1 MTEKVC
7 RLLEYDK
14 ILQIIAE
21 LAASGETKKRIL
33 EMRPSP
39 EFGEV
44 EQMLAETSQ
53 AVQMI
58 QRQGAPPLSP
68 VGEVKNAAR
77 RAEAGGMLH
86 LRELLQVASLF
97 GTAERMRKYTGEEKE
112 LDILENLGSQLI
124 SNAALRREINDAV
137 VSEEDLADTASSE
150 LHSIRRR
157 KNILHGKIRDI
168 LNNIIHSPKHAKYL
182 QDAIVTMRGDRYVI
196 PVKSEH
202 KADVPGILHDSSST
216 GATVFIE
223 PMAVVQANNQI
234 RELAAQ
240 EEHEI
245 ERIIMELSAKV
256 AECADAIALDY
267 DILIKLDLWFAKAKF
282 CLQYHCEAPK
292 LSREGHLNIR
302 RGRHPLID
310 KEKVVPIDIH
320 LGNEFDTLVVTGPNT
335 GGKTVTLK
343 TVGLFALLTQSGIQI
358 PAELGSEMPVYRQV
372 FADIGDEQSIEQSLS
387 TFSSHMVNIVEI
399 LKDTGSDTLVL
410 FDELGAGTD
419 PDEGAALAI
428 EILEYVR
435 QMGGK
440 AVATTHYSELKLYAL
455 STDGVENA
463 SCEFDVATLQ
473 PTYRLLIGIPGKS
486 NAFAISKRLGLR
498 EDIISLAA
506 QRLSSENVRF
516 EDVVGELELKRVKAE
531 EQLYEAQK
539 LMEQAKR
546 ELAEARNQKDNVQ
559 EKREKLMEKARA
571 EAKELVAQAKQ
582 EMKQILKE
590 AHQLSAQVQEKE
602 ALRKLEQLRQDVR
615 DKEEAVSGGAA
626 ARKKPHMTLK
636 SGDVTLGMP
645 VRVLSLQEEGE
656 VLTLPNSKGI
666 CKVQVGMM
674 KVDAKLSDL
683 EAVRRKADKSAGR
696 KTSATRSVGKTMKV
710 GAELDVRGQ
719 TVDEATIQID
729 KFIDDAVLASLHMVS
744 IIHGKGTGAL
754 RAGIH
759 EYLRRNKFVKSYRLG
774 NYGEGDSG
782 VTILELK

>member
-1 MTEKVC
+1 MTDKVC
-7 RLLEYDK
+7 KLLEYDK
-14 ILQIIAE
+14 ILQMIAD
-21 LAASGETKKRIL
+21 LAASRETKKRISEL
-33 EMRPSP
+33 RPSP
-39 EFGEV
+39 EFDEV
-44 EQMLAETSQ
+44 EQMLRETSQ

-58 QRQGAPPLSP
+58 QQQGAPPLSP

-86 LRELLQVASLF
+86 LKELLQVASLF
-97 GTAERMRKYTGEEKE
+97 GTAERMRKYISAEHD
-112 LDILENLGSQLI
+112 LDILEGLASQLI
-124 SNAALRREINDAV
+124 SNQPLRREITDAV
-137 VSEEDLADTASSE
+137 ISEEDLADTASSE

-157 KNILHGKIRDI
+157 KNILHGKIREI

-196 PVKSEH
+196 PVKSEY

-234 RELAAQ
+234 RELIAQ
-240 EEHEI
+240 EEHEV

-256 AECADAIALDY
+256 AACADAVALNY
-267 DILIKLDLWFAKAKF
+267 DILITLDVWFAKAKF

-292 LSREGHLNIR
+292 LSREGQLNIR
-302 RGRHPLID
+302 KGRHPLID
-310 KEKVVPIDIH
+310 RDKVVPIDIH

-358 PAELGSEMPVYRQV
+358 PAELGSVMPVYRQI

-399 LKDTGSDTLVL
+399 LKDVENDTLVL

-440 AVATTHYSELKLYAL
+440 AVATTHYSELKLYAI
-455 STDGVENA
+455 STDRVENA

-498 EDIISLAA
+498 EDIIALAA
-506 QRLSSENVRF
+506 QRLSSENIRF

-539 LMEQAKR
+539 LMTQAKQ
-546 ELAEARNQKDNVQ
+546 ELAEARSQKDNVQ
-559 EKREKLMEKARA
+559 DKREKLMEKARA
-571 EAKELVAQAKQ
+571 EAKEIVAQAKQ

-602 ALRKLEQLRQDVR
+602 ALRKLEQLRQNVR
-615 DKEEAVSGGAA
+615 DKEDAVSGGAV
-626 ARKKPHMTLK
+626 KKTPHVTLK
-636 SGDVTLGMP
+636 PGDVTLGMP

-656 VLTLPNSKGI
+656 VLTLPNSKGV

-674 KVDAKLSDL
+674 KVDAKLTDL
-683 EAVRRKADKSAGR
+683 EAIRRKADKPAGR
-696 KTSATRSVGKTMKV
+696 KTTATRSVGKTMKV

-719 TVDEATIQID
+719 TVDEATLQID
-729 KFIDDAVLASLHMVS
+729 KFIDDAVLASLHTVS
-744 IIHGKGTGAL
+744 VIHGKGTGAL

-782 VTILELK
+782 VTIIELK

>member
-1 MTEKVC
+1 M
-7 RLLEYDK
+7 
-14 ILQIIAE
+14 
-21 LAASGETKKRIL
+21 
-33 EMRPSP
+33 
-39 EFGEV
+39 
-44 EQMLAETSQ
+44 
-53 AVQMI
+53 
-58 QRQGAPPLSP
+58 
-68 VGEVKNAAR
+68 
-77 RAEAGGMLH
+77 
-86 LRELLQVASLF
+86 
-97 GTAERMRKYTGEEKE
+97 
-112 LDILENLGSQLI
+112 
-124 SNAALRREINDAV
+124 
-137 VSEEDLADTASSE
+137 
-150 LHSIRRR
+150 
-157 KNILHGKIRDI
+157 
-168 LNNIIHSPKHAKYL
+168 
-182 QDAIVTMRGDRYVI
+182 
-196 PVKSEH
+196 
-202 KADVPGILHDSSST
+202 
-216 GATVFIE
+216 
-223 PMAVVQANNQI
+223 
-234 RELAAQ
+234 
-240 EEHEI
+240 
-245 ERIIMELSAKV
+245 
-256 AECADAIALDY
+256 
-267 DILIKLDLWFAKAKF
+267 
-282 CLQYHCEAPK
+282 
-292 LSREGHLNIR
+292 
-302 RGRHPLID
+302 
-310 KEKVVPIDIH
+310 
-320 LGNEFDTLVVTGPNT
+320 
-335 GGKTVTLK
+335 
-343 TVGLFALLTQSGIQI
+343 
-358 PAELGSEMPVYRQV
+358 
-372 FADIGDEQSIEQSLS
+372 
-387 TFSSHMVNIVEI
+387 
-399 LKDTGSDTLVL
+399 L